1 MEKLFRYE
9 KDLVDTFITNYFD
22 KKNKISLRELPIRW
36 GNIDIAFIL
45 GNKKVPFN
53 SKQIEALLK
62 PSNAKIFMKIKKNRP
77 ISEKALFNDLGISK
91 NTFFNCIHTLISLN
105 LIVKD
110 EKDNYIRNID
120 YEFPKVKIFGYEAK
134 LTDYNKAFYQA
145 CINKNYVDY
154 SYIVFPMDVAIKIK
168 EIHSDI
174 LEENNIGLIG
184 VDRKKS
190 KILIK
195 ATKNQKIKS
204 YIKFITLMQYAEN

>member
-1 MEKLFRYE
+1 M
-9 KDLVDTFITNYFD
+9 
-22 KKNKISLRELPIRW
+22 
-36 GNIDIAFIL
+36 
-45 GNKKVPFN
+45 PFN

-77 ISEKALFNDLGISK
+77 ISEKTLFNDLGISK
-91 NTFFNCIHTLISLN
+91 NTFINCIHTLISLD
-105 LIVKD
+105 LIIKD
-110 EKDNYIRNID
+110 ENDNYIRNID

-154 SYIVFPMDVAIKIK
+154 SYIVFPMDIAMKIK
-168 EIHSDI
+168 EIHYSI

-184 VDRKKS
+184 VDKKKS

-195 ATKNQKIKS
+195 ASKNQNIKS

>member
-1 MEKLFRYE
+1 M
-9 KDLVDTFITNYFD
+9 I
-22 KKNKISLRELPIRW
+22 
-36 GNIDIAFIL
+36 
-45 GNKKVPFN
+45 
-53 SKQIEALLK
+53 
-62 PSNAKIFMKIKKNRP
+62 
-77 ISEKALFNDLGISK
+77 
-91 NTFFNCIHTLISLN
+91 
-105 LIVKD
+105 
-110 EKDNYIRNID
+110 
-120 YEFPKVKIFGYEAK
+120 FPKVKIFGYEAK

-204 YIKFITLMQYAEN
+204 YIKFIPLMQYAGN

>member
-1 MEKLFRYE
+1 
-9 KDLVDTFITNYFD
+9 
-22 KKNKISLRELPIRW
+22 
-36 GNIDIAFIL
+36 
-45 GNKKVPFN
+45 
-53 SKQIEALLK
+53 
-62 PSNAKIFMKIKKNRP
+62 MKIKKNRP
-77 ISEKALFNDLGISK
+77 ISEKTLFNDLGISK